1 MQSDVIW
8 LTDILTC
15 SLFSPNRT
23 QPSFVKI
30 AMESFW
36 FPLNHLYIQPESIWA
51 HRYVEHGNFGSM
63 RMKISLLVTSIWTW
77 LSVTTFVIF
86 LLLIFAVTV
95 DSNYQ
100 RSMHFLPLFHQG
112 GVLNQIV
119 FKIVTATD
127 VDIALVTFNFCCFS
141 FNFEIF
147 ANSDEYSSCVWHRT

>member
-1 MQSDVIW
+1 M
-8 LTDILTC
+8 
-15 SLFSPNRT
+15 
-23 QPSFVKI
+23 
-30 AMESFW
+30 
-36 FPLNHLYIQPESIWA
+36 
-51 HRYVEHGNFGSM
+51 
-63 RMKISLLVTSIWTW
+63 
-77 LSVTTFVIF
+77 TTFVIF

-147 ANSDEYSSCVWHRT
+147 ANSDEYSSCV